1 MTSVKA
7 GRPLHGFPPVV
18 DRRIRALVLGSFPS
32 ARSLAKGQYYG
43 HPQNQFWQLVGRVID
58 VPLQDMRYHDR
69 LDVLLANRIGLWDV
83 IGACEREGSL
93 DRAIRNAAHNAF
105 EDVLGVASCL
115 RRVCF
120 NGKTA
125 AALQPW
131 FAEQG
136 YSTFGLPSS
145 SPANTMPFASKLRA
159 WRKALTSGRA
169 ARRGKSSHQ
178 SRVTSH
184 RNQC

>member
-1 MTSVKA
+1 VTSVKA

-115 RRVCF
+115 RRICF

-125 AALQPW
+125 AALAPW
-131 FAEQG
+131 FADRG
-136 YSTFGLPSS
+136 YATFILPSS
-145 SPANTMPFASKLRA
+145 SPANTVPFATKLRA
-159 WRKALTSGRA
+159 WRRALTADGPGS
-169 ARRGKSSHQ
+169 Q
-178 SRVTSH
+178 RVSVH
-184 RNQC
+184 RSPFTVHGLLC